1 MCAFST
7 LGFEGYYIFE
17 FNSYINFFGNP
28 KRKLQINITFLLTEV
43 TFLLI
48 NQTVYFKFEEI
59 RLTFLT
65 GHSDDSKKRIRQL
78 IVQQLAAI
86 M

>member
-1 MCAFST
+1 M
-7 LGFEGYYIFE
+7 
-17 FNSYINFFGNP
+17 
-28 KRKLQINITFLLTEV
+28 
-43 TFLLI
+43 LLI

-78 IVQQLAAI
+78 IVQQLCEATGGPRVYTMKTSRGGLGI
-86 M
+86 TEMCETLR

>member
-1 MCAFST
+1 M
-7 LGFEGYYIFE
+7 
-17 FNSYINFFGNP
+17 
-28 KRKLQINITFLLTEV
+28 
-43 TFLLI
+43 LI

-78 IVQQLAAI
+78 IVQQLCEATAGPLRI
-86 M
+86 YHENSRDGLGITEMCETLR

>member
-1 MCAFST
+1 M
-7 LGFEGYYIFE
+7 
-17 FNSYINFFGNP
+17 
-28 KRKLQINITFLLTEV
+28 
-43 TFLLI
+43 LLI

-78 IVQQLAAI
+78 IVQHLCEATGGPYVYTTKTSHDGQGITEMCETLR
-86 M
+86 